1 MTDFLTQPDSL
12 ILFHDQTTRMKMK
25 MRKAIDIK
33 FKFFS
38 QFEQLKVDGSC
49 EIQKTMIG
57 KQIS

>member
-25 MRKAIDIK
+25 MRKAIEKKSKI
-33 FKFFS
+33 FP
-38 QFEQLKVDGSC
+38 QFGQLKVDGSC

-57 KQIS
+57 KQFS